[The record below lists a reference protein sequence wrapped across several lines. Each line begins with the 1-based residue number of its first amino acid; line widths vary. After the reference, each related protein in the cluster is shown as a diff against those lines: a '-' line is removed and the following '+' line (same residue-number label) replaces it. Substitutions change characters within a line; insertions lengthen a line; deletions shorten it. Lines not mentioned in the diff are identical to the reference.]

1 MTKKRAGKKALAQR
15 FKGMIGPGGVRCPC
29 CGVDM
34 RAQRIDRRRKKKILR
49 EALEELEQEENE
61 CES

>member
-1 MTKKRAGKKALAQR
+1 MKRAGKGALAQR
-15 FKGMIGPGGVRCPC
+15 FRGPTLGPGGVHCPC

-34 RAQRIDRRRKKKILR
+34 KAQRLDRRRKKKILR
-49 EALEELEQEENE
+49 EALKELEQEENE